1 VSRITHHSDEAYVG
15 SLAIAIAV
23 RMCGLSSRVRS
34 DLLAAVEE
42 QLPDTRVRDRLA
54 ALRAFGG
61 DAQAA
66 AQWFGNSGYVVD
78 AVPLAL
84 FIVAGADDAPLAAVI
99 GRVVSIGG
107 DTDTI
112 AAIVGQVLGAAGY
125 AAPPELLA
133 TIENIPAVEAIVDQ
147 FIMLVD
153 GNRGPG

>member
-15 SLAIAIAV
+15 ALAIAIAV
-23 RMCGLSSRVRS
+23 RICGLSSHVPT

-42 QLPDTRVRDRLA
+42 QLPDTRVRDRLGT
-54 ALRAFGG
+54 LRVFPG

-66 AQWFGNSGYVVD
+66 AQRFGNSGYVVD

-84 FIVAGADDAPLAAVI
+84 FIVARADDAPLPAVI
-99 GRVVSIGG
+99 GRAVSIGG

-125 AAPPELLA
+125 GAPPELLA
-133 TIENIPAVEAIVDQ
+133 TIAKIRAVEAIVDQ
-147 FIMLVD
+147 FVTFVD
-153 GNRGPG
+153 ANRGPR